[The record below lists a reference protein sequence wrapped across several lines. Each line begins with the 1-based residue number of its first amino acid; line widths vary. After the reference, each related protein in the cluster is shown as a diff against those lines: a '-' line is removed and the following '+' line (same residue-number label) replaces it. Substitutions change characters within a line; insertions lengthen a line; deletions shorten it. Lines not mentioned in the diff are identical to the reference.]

1 MFNFAAII
9 EMDMRLIVYTV
20 FFLISSG
27 LSGQEKMS
35 VEVISDTAIY
45 LEQVREN
52 PNNEMLDFEGFVS
65 GIQLDIRFATN
76 NNIIGEKLYASPK
89 AFVRKPMAVSLEII
103 QEALRRRGY
112 GLIILDAYRPYSVA
126 EKMTEKMKN
135 HTDKSFFEN
144 SVKHSRGASVDVSL
158 FSLATGKE
166 IQMPSGYCQSS
177 AASLSNYP
185 DLPDNVLENREIL
198 IQVMQQHGFRVS
210 PDQWWHFD
218 FMGWQAFDKM
228 DLTFEE
234 IQNMNTKINN

>member
-1 MFNFAAII
+1 MFNFAANIK
-9 EMDMRLIVYTV
+9 MAMRLIVYTV

-27 LSGQEKMS
+27 LSGQEKTS
-35 VEVISDTAIY
+35 VEVISDTAKY
-45 LEQVREN
+45 LKQIREN
-52 PNNEMLDFEGFVS
+52 PNNEMLNLEDFVS
-65 GIQLDIRFATN
+65 GIQFDIRFATS
-76 NNIIGEKLYASPK
+76 NNIIGEKIYVSSK
-89 AFVRKPMAVSLEII
+89 AFVRKPMVVALEII

-177 AASLSNYP
+177 EASLSNYP
-185 DLPDNVLENREIL
+185 DLPDNVLENRKVL
-198 IQVMQQHGFRVS
+198 IQIMQQHGFRVS
-210 PDQWWHFD
+210 PNQWWHFD
-218 FMGWQAFDKM
+218 FMGWQAFALM

-234 IQNMNTKINN
+234 LENINKYLE